1 MDKQDIFFGT
11 FVVFTAFCVIGLF
24 NVVTGVFVD
33 SAVEASKSFRS
44 NVEVIEEHKDQ
55 EKQEKMEEANLLKL
69 LSTSAGKDLT
79 YKELLEHLDIDSAE
93 AFWQT
98 NMELSGDKVKDI
110 YLLYHRLKKSKEDEK
125 VKPLEIEDKQDP
137 DYEQKVFKVSVKEFL
152 AFTRRCKG
160 TASYVDLLTMMH
172 DNTRLEKFIRNEF
185 KDLKER
191 LPGEAKDAKK

>member
-55 EKQEKMEEANLLKL
+55 EKQEKMEEANLLILGTSPAAPQKNRLMKL

-125 VKPLEIEDKQDP
+125 
-137 DYEQKVFKVSVKEFL
+137 
-152 AFTRRCKG
+152 G